1 MSTDR
6 EWGELAASV
15 LTGTVRLLTILGHG
29 VWVGTRT
36 AVVGLLLATA
46 LLANED
52 RRARARR
59 WFLLE
64 GDRWVIAGILV
75 VAVFAVSFV
84 LGLVDVVGVAEPAF
98 VTTMFSGII
107 GGLFSF
113 VPIVISVNQLTIS
126 SLFGTP
132 AELRSEIESVD
143 DLRTAIETMHPD
155 EPVSST
161 EPSEFLWVVVEVI
174 HDRADALCDA
184 VPADTAAREAVD
196 MYLDVIRTQV
206 GDLNRTLGDQRNRLF
221 TVLLPMMGDG
231 YSRNIND
238 IRRIRTEYEDTL
250 TEEAMAQLAELKE
263 LFVELDI
270 LRQYFK
276 SMYIQQELSYLSRMV
291 GYTGVGAFLIA
302 VFLVMLFSNGQPLSN
317 HQFVLEAL
325 VSLGVAAATAPFAML
340 VSFIVRIGTIAQRT
354 AASGAFTPPRES
366 SDHATHR

>member
-1 MSTDR
+1 MTDTD
-6 EWGELAASV
+6 WGAVAARAAAV
-15 LTGTVRLLTILGHG
+15 TARVAGITARGA
-29 VWVGTRT
+29 WVGLRT
-36 AVVGLLLATA
+36 LVVGLVLVAA
-46 LLANED
+46 LLANEEK
-52 RRARARR
+52 RARARR

-64 GDRWVIAGILV
+64 GDRWVIAGMLV
-75 VAVFAVSFV
+75 VAVFVVSFL

-98 VTTMFSGII
+98 VTTMFSGMI

-143 DLRTAIETMHPD
+143 HLRTAIETMHPD

-174 HDRADALCDA
+174 NDRADALCDI
-184 VPADTAAREAVD
+184 VPEETAAREAVD

-206 GDLNRTLGDQRNRLF
+206 SDINHALGDQRNRLF
-221 TVLLPMMGDG
+221 TVLLPMMGDS
-231 YSRNIND
+231 YSRNVND
-238 IRRIRTEYEDTL
+238 VRRIRTEYGETL
-250 TEEAMAQLAELKE
+250 SEAATDQLAELKE

-291 GYTGVGAFLIA
+291 GYTGIGAFLIA
-302 VFLVMLFSNGQPLSN
+302 VFLVMLFSNGPPLAS
-317 HQFVLEAL
+317 HELLLEAL
-325 VSLGVAAATAPFAML
+325 VSVGVAAATAPFAML

-354 AASGAFTPPRES
+354 AASGAFTPQRETS
-366 SDHATHR
+366 EHAKHR